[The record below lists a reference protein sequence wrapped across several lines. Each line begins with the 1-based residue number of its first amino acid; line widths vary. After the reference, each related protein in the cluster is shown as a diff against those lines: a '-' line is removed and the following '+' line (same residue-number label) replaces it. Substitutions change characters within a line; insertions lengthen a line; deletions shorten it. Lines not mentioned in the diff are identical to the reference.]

1 MLRTHSEGRKTKKA
15 QASASCAGTAGICN
29 ARGTETRQ
37 TFLACFKA
45 NRLRERDDGYRV
57 GHDSEDGELN
67 ERGESELHP
76 GRGLSRSQLSERL
89 CRRMKEVRGDEVCKL
104 W

>member
-1 MLRTHSEGRKTKKA
+1 M
-15 QASASCAGTAGICN
+15 
-29 ARGTETRQ
+29 
-37 TFLACFKA
+37 ACFKA
-45 NRLRERDDGYRV
+45 NWLRERDDGHRV
-57 GHDSEDGELN
+57 GHDREYDELD

-76 GRGLSRSQLSERL
+76 GRELSRSQPSERL